1 MAEWNLS
8 SDRVTLEQKAPR
20 RSPLQ
25 WLRGHSIRIAVIV
38 GLVEGVAA
46 WVSGFRFLWLVGLA
60 VVFGYLWLRKRV
72 PLTLRRPLWVIAMS
86 QAVAG
91 IVVPALQGLIFITAM
106 VAALVL
112 VILVLVMLGD
122 LRRT

>member
-8 SDRVTLEQKAPR
+8 TDRATLQEKAPR

-25 WLRGHSIRIAVIV
+25 WLRDHSIRIALVV

-46 WVSGFRFLWLVGLA
+46 WVSGFRFLFLVGLA
-60 VVFGYLWLRKRV
+60 AVFGYLWLRRRI
-72 PLTLRRPLWVIAMS
+72 PTSLRRPLWVVAMS

-91 IVVPALQGLIFITAM
+91 IIVPALSGLIFLTAM
-106 VAALVL
+106 IAALVL
-112 VILVLVMLGD
+112 VILALVMLGD